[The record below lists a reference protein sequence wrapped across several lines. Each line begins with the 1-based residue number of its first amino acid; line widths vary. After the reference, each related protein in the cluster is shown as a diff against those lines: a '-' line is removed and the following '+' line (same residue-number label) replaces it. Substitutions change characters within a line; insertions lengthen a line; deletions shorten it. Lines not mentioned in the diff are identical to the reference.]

1 MSTSSAHA
9 DSEKK
14 TFAAAKPKWTLKCF
28 PKKKKK
34 KRTENEQKRELEQ
47 NNRKAKQTGHV

>member
-1 MSTSSAHA
+1 MSMSSAHA

-28 PKKKKK
+28 QKKKKR
-34 KRTENEQKRELEQ
+34 RTENEQKRELEQ